1 METVFIHLERM
12 EINETTVGVFYISKI
27 LALAPFSFCKNAK
40 GKIEI
45 RRSILFAFYS
55 VSLISIMIFL
65 TYRGLLFDAN
75 SKIPVRM
82 KSATSK
88 VVTALDVSVVVMS
101 TTSGVICG
109 LVGLKSTQ
117 ELNKRLQQVDEN
129 LKSFVTPRKE
139 QVRAYVMV
147 LVSLL
152 FITVLLGLDVWTWFR
167 VAKDMKIDEEN
178 TEMNVQWYIPFYS
191 LYYILTG
198 LHISIAHT
206 TFGVG
211 RRYRRLNITLKKM
224 FLSDEKLIHTV
235 PKLYKK
241 VTAMKILNNELNDS
255 GVIKK
260 PNTETYSASSNNVI
274 ERLAG
279 IHESLG
285 ICVQKISSAYGF
297 AVLTM
302 LVSCLLHLVATAYF
316 LFLEFLNNKNSVYS
330 WLQVLWI
337 IFHACRLLMIVE
349 PCHLTTVESRQTIT
363 ILCQINRSP
372 HETTL
377 TDSIRLF
384 WQQLLADKATFS
396 ACGLCKVDRQIL
408 TSISAAIATYLVIL
422 IQFQKSNG

>member
-1 METVFIHLERM
+1 M
-12 EINETTVGVFYISKI
+12 EINETTIGVFYISKI
-27 LALAPFSFCKNAK
+27 LALAPFSFTKNSK

-45 RRSILFAFYS
+45 RRSITFAFYS
-55 VSLISIMIFL
+55 ISLILIMIFL

-117 ELNKRLQQVDEN
+117 ELNKRLQQIDVN
-129 LKSFVTPRKE
+129 LQSFVSPRKE
-139 QVRAYVMV
+139 RFRAYLMV
-147 LVSLL
+147 FVALL
-152 FITVLLGLDVWTWFR
+152 FISVLLGLDVWTWFR
-167 VAKDMKIDEEN
+167 VAKDMKIDEED
-178 TEMNVQWYIPFYS
+178 TDMNVQWYIPFYS

-211 RRYRRLNITLKKM
+211 RRYRRLNITLRKI
-224 FLSDEKLIHTV
+224 FLSDEKLHNV

-241 VTAMKILNNELNDS
+241 VTVLKTINNELNNS
-255 GVIKK
+255 TVIKK
-260 PNTETYSASSNNVI
+260 PNADTYSVTNSNII
-274 ERLAG
+274 ESLAG

-285 ICVQKISSAYGF
+285 FCVQNISSAYGF

-337 IFHACRLLMIVE
+337 IFHSSRLLMIVE
-349 PCHLTTVESRQTIT
+349 PCHLTTVESRQTIS
-363 ILCQINRSP
+363 ILCQINRGP
-372 HETTL
+372 HDTTL
-377 TDSIRLF
+377 TESIRLF

-396 ACGLCKVDRQIL
+396 ALGLCKVDRQIL